1 MRRKLFSGQ
10 RGTVRPVNLNTFRR
24 ISNIRQRLVHQQ
36 RSAFRVSRQRADD
49 LAGGSFTGAVG
60 HIGSQLLQ
68 LRRLFA
74 LLAQRLLQLVGRVN
88 TFDLQAELVA
98 VRRVESLGSFGEFR
112 VCLAVNFKLEC
123 HVTLLWITGAVV
135 SLAGDGVNGPQL
147 SQRVRPARRIREPA
161 YRHARPEQLGPL
173 RPEYVILERLV
184 LASQEPVVS
193 QAGVDRPVDTRPLR
207 VEAGDSEVR
216 PDLRYQDAP
225 AVVCYYTVCGVKPVP
240 TLEIVHMARKIDP
253 SHLDHAVEMMRQG
266 KRIPEV
272 CRITGIS
279 LSVLYRT
286 AAERGISTARVNVG
300 ASLDADSILASYRSG
315 VGCVGIARK
324 LGVSATVIARLL
336 RKLGVHIRN
345 RSEQQQARM
354 DNSTPEQIA
363 HLTRNAHAAT
373 KLRKKTDD
381 EIRKMAATRFR
392 NGTVKTSAL
401 EEAFDEF
408 MRNRGHNGL
417 RQTPVD
423 KYNADFIFE
432 NVAVEIFGGC
442 WHWTGDHLARSK
454 DRIKAF
460 LDSGYHLIIVACRS
474 GGIRPVCAD
483 KVISL
488 LNEFRRNESAIRHY
502 RMISSNG
509 DEVIRGSSEGDNLTI
524 EW

>member
-253 SHLDHAVEMMRQG
+253 SHL
-266 KRIPEV
+266 
-272 CRITGIS
+272 
-279 LSVLYRT
+279 
-286 AAERGISTARVNVG
+286 
-300 ASLDADSILASYRSG
+300 
-315 VGCVGIARK
+315 
-324 LGVSATVIARLL
+324 
-336 RKLGVHIRN
+336 
-345 RSEQQQARM
+345 
-354 DNSTPEQIA
+354 
-363 HLTRNAHAAT
+363 
-373 KLRKKTDD
+373 
-381 EIRKMAATRFR
+381 
-392 NGTVKTSAL
+392 
-401 EEAFDEF
+401 
-408 MRNRGHNGL
+408 
-417 RQTPVD
+417 
-423 KYNADFIFE
+423 
-432 NVAVEIFGGC
+432 
-442 WHWTGDHLARSK
+442 
-454 DRIKAF
+454 
-460 LDSGYHLIIVACRS
+460 
-474 GGIRPVCAD
+474 
-483 KVISL
+483 
-488 LNEFRRNESAIRHY
+488 
-502 RMISSNG
+502 
-509 DEVIRGSSEGDNLTI
+509 
-524 EW
+524 